1 MKRRQRSNWRE
12 FAFMHRQILRAI
24 DPGMT
29 LEEAIENWPRIA
41 YELAEPP
48 RKRKSRVRTLFEGW

>member
-1 MKRRQRSNWRE
+1 
-12 FAFMHRQILRAI
+12 MHRQILRAI